1 MSSQDF
7 VQRVQKAIERMK
19 AEGITLWRPRVSEE
33 LEQIFDVVI
42 VQESVG
48 CDNEMCNHVSHDPAS
63 PYIKLIPKSGKL
75 LFLGDVQYSDVRYYY
90 YALLMSSGTKYFEV
104 KEEPFYWNGIHE
116 ISADE
121 VPDYLLSQFSG
132 EGND

>member
-7 VQRVQKAIERMK
+7 VQRVQKAVERMK
-19 AEGITLWRPRVSEE
+19 AEGITLWRSNVADEIK
-33 LEQIFDVVI
+33 QYFDVVI
-42 VQESVG
+42 SGSSIG

-75 LFLGDVQYSDVRYYY
+75 LFLGDVQYGEIRYYY
-90 YALLMSSGTKYFEV
+90 YALLTSSGTRYFEV

-121 VPDYLLSQFSG
+121 VPDYLLSQFAG
-132 EGND
+132 E